1 MTVRYEYSSVCC
13 GHAYIEQRN
22 AEEPMYH
29 STCNKCGT
37 GEYEL
42 VTETVLEEP
51 VEVLPT
57 PEVPIEMPIEDSP
70 TPEAP
75 IDASTE

>member
-29 STCNKCGT
+29 PTCNKCGT

-51 VEVLPT
+51 VEVSLA
-57 PEVPIEMPIEDSP
+57 
-70 TPEAP
+70 PEAP

>member
-29 STCNKCGT
+29 PTCNKCGN

-42 VTETVLEEP
+42 ILQATLEDDAAVSAV
-51 VEVLPT
+51 VELPT
-57 PEVPIEMPIEDSP
+57 DPELI
-70 TPEAP
+70 
-75 IDASTE
+75 